1 MTTLEHSK
9 FKIPHIHIYLPII
22 FSCFTIWG
30 LRTSQ
35 NDTVSNQKSL
45 CRQHW
50 KIYDSCEGN
59 VMRVKLNKKKHCLF
73 SLLINICC
81 SHLYYYV
88 ESSTE
93 RADAPG
99 LGLEPKSLNSAYTKH
114 KKFLSKLR
122 LWVVSTFYHG
132 IIRLCITW
140 TSNFCKS

>member
-1 MTTLEHSK
+1 MTL
-9 FKIPHIHIYLPII
+9 FLIRNLYADNI
-22 FSCFTIWG
+22 G
-30 LRTSQ
+30 
-35 NDTVSNQKSL
+35 KS
-45 CRQHW
+45 
-50 KIYDSCEGN
+50 
-59 VMRVKLNKKKHCLF
+59 MTPVKVTWWELNWTKKHCLF

-140 TSNFCKS
+140 TSNFCKSWFWWQCVISCFITFKNNSKKVSWI